1 MRVILV
7 NPFDETVKEAVY
19 GGDFRE
25 IYDLIGC
32 RIFTVQMIDE
42 DNDLYLDDEGLLYVD
57 NSNEGPQRYFKYK
70 GLGTFAGKGL
80 IMSHDDEGDSKATTL
95 DLMEVSSMIEFKPEG
110 YSQEP
115 YMEFK
120 AWQ

>member
-25 IYDLIGC
+25 IYDLIEG
-32 RIFTVQMIDE
+32 RTFTVQMIDE
-42 DNDLYLDDEGLLYVD
+42 DNDLYLDDEGLLVQ
-57 NSNEGPQRYFKYK
+57 GPQRYFEYK
-70 GLGTFAGKGL
+70 NLGTFAGKGL
-80 IMSHDDEGDSKATTL
+80 IMAHDDEGDSKATTL
-95 DLMEVSSMIEFKPEG
+95 DLIEVSSMIEFKPEG

>member
-32 RIFTVQMIDE
+32 RTFTVQMIDE
-42 DNDLYLDDEGLLYVD
+42 DNDLFLDDEGLLV
-57 NSNEGPQRYFKYK
+57 EGDQRYFEYK

-80 IMSHDDEGDSKATTL
+80 IMAHDDEGDSKATTL

>member
-7 NPFDETVKEAVY
+7 NPFDETVKEGVY

-25 IYDLIGC
+25 IYDLIEC
-32 RIFTVQMIDE
+32 RTFTVQMIDE
-42 DNDLYLDDEGLLYVD
+42 DNDLYLDDEGLLVQ
-57 NSNEGPQRYFKYK
+57 GPQRYFEYK

-80 IMSHDDEGDSKATTL
+80 IMAHDDEGDSKATTL

>member
-25 IYDLIGC
+25 IYDLIEC
-32 RIFTVQMIDE
+32 RTFTVQMIDE
-42 DNDLYLDDEGLLYVD
+42 DNDLFLDDEGLLV
-57 NSNEGPQRYFKYK
+57 EGNQRYFEYK

-95 DLMEVSSMIEFKPEG
+95 DLWEVSSMVEFKPEG

>member
-1 MRVILV
+1 VRVILV
-7 NPFDETVKEAVY
+7 NPFDQTIKEAVY
-19 GGDFRE
+19 GGDYRE
-25 IYDLIGC
+25 IYDLIEC
-32 RIFTVQMIDE
+32 RTFDVVSLSDSVE
-42 DNDLYLDDEGLLYVD
+42 LYVD
-57 NSNEGPQRYFKYK
+57 DDGLLVEGNQRYFEYK

>member
-1 MRVILV
+1 MRIILV

-32 RIFTVQMIDE
+32 RTFTVQMIDE
-42 DNDLYLDDEGLLYVD
+42 DNDLFLDDEGLLV
-57 NSNEGPQRYFKYK
+57 EGDQRYFEYK

-80 IMSHDDEGDSKATTL
+80 IMAHDDEGDAKATTL

>member
-1 MRVILV
+1 VRVILV

-19 GGDFRE
+19 GGDYRE
-25 IYDLIGC
+25 IYDLIEC
-32 RIFTVQMIDE
+32 RTFTVQMIDE
-42 DNDLYLDDEGLLYVD
+42 DNDLFLDDEGLLV
-57 NSNEGPQRYFKYK
+57 EGAQRYFEYK

-80 IMSHDDEGDSKATTL
+80 IMAHDDEGDSKATTL
-95 DLMEVSSMIEFKPEG
+95 DLKEVSSMVEFMPEG
-110 YSQEP
+110 YSKEP

>member
-25 IYDLIGC
+25 IYDLIEC
-32 RIFTVQMIDE
+32 RTFTVQMIDE
-42 DNDLYLDDEGLLYVD
+42 DNDLYLDDEGLLVQG
-57 NSNEGPQRYFKYK
+57 SQRYFEYK

-80 IMSHDDEGDSKATTL
+80 IMAHDDEGDSKATTL

>member
-19 GGDFRE
+19 SGDFRE
-25 IYDLIGC
+25 IYDLIEC
-32 RIFTVQMIDE
+32 RTFTVQMIDE
-42 DNDLYLDDEGLLYVD
+42 DNDLFLDDEGLLV
-57 NSNEGPQRYFKYK
+57 EGDQRYFEYK

-80 IMSHDDEGDSKATTL
+80 IMAHDDEGDSKATTL
-95 DLMEVSSMIEFKPEG
+95 DLIEVSSMIEFKPEG
-110 YSQEP
+110 YKQEP

>member
-1 MRVILV
+1 VRVILV
-7 NPFDETVKEAVY
+7 NPFDETVKEGVY

-25 IYDLIGC
+25 IYDLIEC
-32 RIFTVQMIDE
+32 RTFTVQMIDE
-42 DNDLYLDDEGLLYVD
+42 DNDLYLDDEGLLVQ
-57 NSNEGPQRYFKYK
+57 GPQRYFEYK

-80 IMSHDDEGDSKATTL
+80 IMAHDDEGDSKATTL

>member
-1 MRVILV
+1 MRVILI

-25 IYDLIGC
+25 IYDLIEC
-32 RIFTVQMIDE
+32 RTFTVQMIDE
-42 DNDLYLDDEGLLYVD
+42 DNDLYLDDEGLLVQ
-57 NSNEGPQRYFKYK
+57 GPQRYFDYK

-80 IMSHDDEGDSKATTL
+80 IMAHDDEGDSKATTL
-95 DLMEVSSMIEFKPEG
+95 DLMEVSSMIEFKLEG

>member
-25 IYDLIGC
+25 IYDLIEC
-32 RIFTVQMIDE
+32 RTFTVQTIDE
-42 DNDLYLDDEGLLYVD
+42 DNDLYLDDEGLLVQ
-57 NSNEGPQRYFKYK
+57 GPQRYFEYK

-80 IMSHDDEGDSKATTL
+80 IMAHDDEGDSKATTL
-95 DLMEVSSMIEFKPEG
+95 DLIEVSSMIEFKPEG

>member
-7 NPFDETVKEAVY
+7 NPFDETVKEGVY

-32 RIFTVQMIDE
+32 RTFTVQMIDE
-42 DNDLYLDDEGLLYVD
+42 DNDLFLDDEGLLV
-57 NSNEGPQRYFKYK
+57 EGEQRYFEYK

-80 IMSHDDEGDSKATTL
+80 IMAHDDEGDSIATTL
-95 DLMEVSSMIEFKPEG
+95 DLMEVSSMVEFKPEG

>member
-19 GGDFRE
+19 GGDYRE
-25 IYDLIGC
+25 IYDLIEC
-32 RIFTVQMIDE
+32 RTFTVQMIDE
-42 DNDLYLDDEGLLYVD
+42 DNDLYLDDEGLLVQ
-57 NSNEGPQRYFKYK
+57 GPQRYFEYK

-80 IMSHDDEGDSKATTL
+80 IMAHDDEGDSKATTL
-95 DLMEVSSMIEFKPEG
+95 DLVEVSSMIEFKPEG